1 MKKIIFLL
9 FLIILIALL
18 IITMGIAY
26 WYQHP
31 QKNQQT
37 VVLIERGASLSQ
49 ITNNLGAFHVLDF
62 PILLKGILYGSGG
75 WHQLKAGEYLIPA
88 SVTPA
93 QLIHILKSGDVI
105 LHPVTVVEGETSYHL
120 TQKLLKDDHF
130 QGPCEPPTEGSLLPE
145 TYHFPRGTERQKIV
159 IRMQNAMHAALS
171 EIWAKR
177 SIEQRLQ
184 SPKELVI
191 LASIVEKE
199 TSLPQERPLVA
210 AVFLN
215 RLKQGIPL
223 QADPTVLYG
232 LTQGKQDLGRA
243 LTKEDLQG
251 ESPYNTYRQLG
262 LPPSPIANPS
272 LASLKA
278 VANPA
283 TADYIYFVA
292 NGTGGHVFAVTL
304 EEHQKNHAA
313 WRKIKVRELNAP

>member
-1 MKKIIFLL
+1 
-9 FLIILIALL
+9 
-18 IITMGIAY
+18 MGVSY

-31 QKNQQT
+31 QKNQKT
-37 VVLIERGASLSQ
+37 VVLIESGASLSQ
-49 ITNNLGAFHVLDF
+49 ITSCLGASHVLDF
-62 PILLKGILYGSGG
+62 PILLKGILYGSGE
-75 WHQLKAGEYLIPA
+75 WRQLKAGEYLIPA

-93 QLIHILKSGDVI
+93 QLIHIIKSGDVI
-105 LHPVTVVEGETSYHL
+105 LHPVTVIEGETSYHL
-120 TQKLLKDDHF
+120 AQKLLKDDRF
-130 QGPCEPPTEGSLLPE
+130 QGPCETPTEGSILPE
-145 TYHFPRGTERQKIV
+145 TYHFPRGPERQKIV
-159 IRMQNAMHAALS
+159 GRMQNAMHTALT
-171 EIWAKR
+171 ETWAKR
-177 SIEQRLQ
+177 SLDQRLQ
-184 SPKELVI
+184 SPKELLI
-191 LASIVEKE
+191 LASIVERE

-243 LTKEDLQG
+243 LTKDDLQA

-278 VANPA
+278 VAHPA
-283 TADYIYFVA
+283 TVDYIYFVA

-304 EEHQKNHAA
+304 EEHKKNHAA
-313 WRKIKVRELNAP
+313 WRKIRERELNVP